1 MVYLVCTGSTLG
13 PLMHRSGRPL
23 MPMLQPSYSLRWL
36 STIPYIFFKVRD
48 DEEFTQ
54 CLVARLVHNT
64 YTIFTIL
71 FITILFIRKFSRI
84 LQTFMKMQS
93 INSISRNYQK
103 QSYKLCENRIVK
115 SSWWQPYEILVLWTK
130 EHIW

>member
-1 MVYLVCTGSTLG
+1 MLYLVCTASTLG
-13 PLMHRSGRPL
+13 PLMHRLGRPL
-23 MPMLQPSYSLRWL
+23 MPILQPSYSLRWL
-36 STIPYIFFKVRD
+36 STISYIFFKVQN
-48 DEEFTQ
+48 DEELTL

-71 FITILFIRKFSRI
+71 FMRRFSWI

-93 INSISRNYQK
+93 INSISQNFQK
-103 QSYKLCENRIVK
+103 QSCKLCENRIVK
-115 SSWWQPYEILVLWTK
+115 SSWWQPHWILVLWTK